1 MGCLSGH
8 KVQGERKLADL
19 KKIMF
24 YYGNVLLAF
33 IVTRTT

>member
-19 KKIMF
+19 KKLCFTMAMF
-24 YYGNVLLAF
+24 YLHS
-33 IVTRTT
+33 